1 MNKKLPII
9 SPNKRKSTRLSR
21 ESSIN
26 RKKSLKRLSYESPNN
41 QKKSLKSPTRL
52 SRESSINRKKSP
64 TRLSRESSIN
74 RKKSLKSPTRLS
86 RESSINRKKSP
97 TRLSYESSINRKK
110 SSPKKTNKSK
120 RKRVSTY
127 CGNNK
132 NSSQLRE
139 NGGDKTLGT
148 NYQCMRIG
156 FGAGYHNP
164 IVDIDEFL
172 NYEPIYIKP
181 KMWCGN
187 GDPKEGY
194 VRGYPSDCLKKGFG
208 AGQRKQALEM
218 N

>member
-1 MNKKLPII
+1 MKKNTKGKKLPII
-9 SPNKRKSTRLSR
+9 SPKSSP
-21 ESSIN
+21 N
-26 RKKSLKRLSYESPNN
+26 RKKSLKRLSYES
-41 QKKSLKSPTRL
+41 SP
-52 SRESSINRKKSP
+52 
-64 TRLSRESSIN
+64 
-74 RKKSLKSPTRLS
+74 
-86 RESSINRKKSP
+86 
-97 TRLSYESSINRKK
+97 NRKK
-110 SSPKKTNKSK
+110 SSKKSPKKSK
-120 RKRVSTY
+120 PKRISTY

-139 NGGDKTLGT
+139 NGGDKILGT
-148 NYQCMRIG
+148 NYQCMKMG
-156 FGAGYHNP
+156 FGAGYHSP

-218 N
+218 NL